1 VKLRKNYFFS
11 LILIVFILLNSNSF
25 SQDTSITIVAPGF
38 KHISIRDYNVPWSI
52 KILEVDLTIPGN
64 KITTALANDRLG
76 AGFEKTSA
84 LSTRKSVSGNVV
96 VGAINGDFYG
106 ISAPNNPYGFLGNSQ
121 IINSEYVFGRAHIR
135 SSFGVMNHKKPVVQV
150 IDFFTTITPKN
161 SQPKIV
167 NECNSQRGT
176 DALILYNKYFGPS
189 TLTNSFGTEV
199 EIQPI
204 DSFIT
209 NSNTR
214 CVVTAKQ
221 IGIGN
226 MTIQPGKYILS
237 GNGTSKT
244 FLDQNFNVGDTVIL
258 KMGTSPFIGNVTA
271 LIGGGPRLLINGA
284 KPPTYVGFEGFGS
297 DFVNT
302 RHPRTAVGFNQDST
316 KVFFVVVDGR
326 QSNLSVGMTIDE
338 VANLILS
345 VGAYNAVN
353 LDGGGSS
360 TMAIHNQVVNS
371 PSDPGGE
378 RSVANALFAIRE
390 MEVTAPTLPN
400 LIQPNNGAINQ
411 RDTVLLKWS
420 KSQQAAVYDLMVS
433 TSPDFSSGIIVNKSI
448 IMDTIYKLTGLTG
461 LKTYYWKLR
470 AKNIIG
476 TTVFSPT
483 FSFTTGFPTIP
494 TLLQPPHATTNVS
507 TSPVLIWAKENVAT
521 SYKVQLAHGSTIIPS
536 NIILDTIISSDTTLQ
551 LLNLQNNKL
560 YYWRVAAINQYGR
573 SDWSTVFGFKTESST
588 SLKEENLFPNKF
600 QLEQNYPNPFSA
612 GGGSAYGG
620 NPGTTISWQSPVG
633 SWQTIKL
640 YNSLGEEID
649 TIVEG
654 YYEAGKH
661 SIFYILNSTLPSGV
675 YFYQLIAGDPSTGSP
690 NGQAGQVFVQTKKM
704 ILMR

>member
-226 MTIQPGKYILS
+226 MTIQTGKYILS

-258 KMGTSPFIGNVTA
+258 KMGTSPIIGNVTA

-338 VANLILS
+338 LANLILS

-448 IMDTIYKLTGLTG
+448 IMDTIYKLTGLIG

-536 NIILDTIISSDTTLQ
+536 NTILDTIISSDTTLQ

-588 SLKEENLFPNKF
+588 SLKEENLFPDKF
-600 QLEQNYPNPFSA
+600 QLEQNYPNPFSTQ
-612 GGGSAYGG
+612 GVSAYGG

-661 SIFYILNSTLPSGV
+661 STFYILNSTLPSGV

>member
-1 VKLRKNYFFS
+1 VKPINIYFLN
-11 LILIVFILLNSNSF
+11 LITIILILLNSLTF
-25 SQDTSITIVAPGF
+25 SQDTSITVVAPGF

-52 KILEVDLTIPGN
+52 KILEVDLTVPGN

-84 LSTRKSVSGNVV
+84 LSKRKSVSGNVV
-96 VGAINGDFYG
+96 VGAVNGDFYG

-189 TLTNSFGTEV
+189 TLTNSFGA
-199 EIQPI
+199 EIELIPI
-204 DSFIT
+204 DSFVT

-214 CVVTAKQ
+214 CVVNQKVSNV
-221 IGIGN
+221 GN
-226 MTIQPGKYILS
+226 MTIQPGRYILS
-237 GNGTSKT
+237 GHGVSKT
-244 FLDQNFNVGDTVIL
+244 FLEQNFNVGDTVIL
-258 KMGTSPFIGNVTA
+258 KMGTSPIIGNVTA
-271 LIGGGPRLLINGA
+271 LIGGGPRLLINGV

-338 VANLILS
+338 LANLMLS

-360 TMAIHNQVVNS
+360 TMVIHNQVVNS

-378 RSVANALFAIRE
+378 RSVANALFAVRE
-390 MEVTAPTLPN
+390 MEVTTPTIPN

-411 RDTVLLKWS
+411 KDTVILKWT
-420 KSQQAAVYDLMVS
+420 KSPQAAVYDLIVS
-433 TSPDFSSGIIVNKSI
+433 TSPDFSSGVIVNKSI
-448 IMDTIYKLTGLTG
+448 IIDTLYKLTGLTG

-476 TTVFSPT
+476 VTSFSPT

-507 TSPVLIWAKENVAT
+507 TSPILIWAKENVAT
-521 SYKVQLAHGSTIIPS
+521 SYNVQLAHGSTIVPS
-536 NIILDTIISSDTTLQ
+536 NTILDTIVSIDTTLQ

-560 YYWRVAAINQYGR
+560 YYWRVAAMNQYGR

-588 SLKEENLFPNKF
+588 SIKEDGLTPNKF
-600 QLEQNYPNPFSA
+600 YLEQNYPNPFSA
-612 GGGSAYGG
+612 QGVFASGG
-620 NPGTTISWQSPVG
+620 NAGTTISWQSPVG
-633 SWQTIKL
+633 SRQTIKL
-640 YNSLGEEID
+640 YDVLGREID
-649 TIVEG
+649 TIVDG
-654 YYEAGKH
+654 YFEAGFH
-661 SIFYILNSTLPSGV
+661 STFYILNSTLPSGV
-675 YFYQLIAGDPSTGSP
+675 YFYQLRVGDPSTGSS
-690 NGQAGQVFVQTKKM
+690 NGQAGQVLVQTKKM
-704 ILMR
+704 IILR

>member
-1 VKLRKNYFFS
+1 MKLRKNYFFS